1 MFFKRVIAFFW
12 IDTPILGLIASFFSL
27 IITKGQMELVYTYM
41 PILMIFQYCLVLFK
55 DISFTTGSIGKKL
68 VGLKIVNQDGSKPS
82 RVKLFLRN
90 ILFPLM
96 PIDAFI
102 VALTDQK
109 IMDRIL
115 KLKVVNTEKN
125 ILNML

>member
-1 MFFKRVIAFFW
+1 
-12 IDTPILGLIASFFSL
+12 
-27 IITKGQMELVYTYM
+27 
-41 PILMIFQYCLVLFK
+41 
-55 DISFTTGSIGKKL
+55 
-68 VGLKIVNQDGSKPS
+68 
-82 RVKLFLRN
+82 
-90 ILFPLM
+90 M

>member
-27 IITKGQMELVYTYM
+27 IITKGKMELVYTYM

-55 DISFTTGSIGKKL
+55 DIPFTTGSIGKKL
-68 VGLKIVNQDGSKPS
+68 VGLQIVNQDGSKPS

>member
-27 IITKGQMELVYTYM
+27 IITKGQMELIYTYM

-55 DISFTTGSIGKKL
+55 DIPFTTGSIGKKL

-82 RVKLFLRN
+82 RVKLLLRN

>member
-27 IITKGQMELVYTYM
+27 IITKGQMELVYTHM

-55 DISFTTGSIGKKL
+55 DIPFTIGSIGKKL

>member
-27 IITKGQMELVYTYM
+27 IITKGQMELVYTHM

-55 DISFTTGSIGKKL
+55 DILFTTGSIGKML
-68 VGLKIVNQDGSKPS
+68 VGLQIVNQDGSKPS

>member
-12 IDTPILGLIASFFSL
+12 IDTPILGLIASFFFL
-27 IITKGQMELVYTYM
+27 IITKGQMELVYTHM
-41 PILMIFQYCLVLFK
+41 PVLMFFQYCLVLFK
-55 DISFTTGSIGKKL
+55 DIPLTTGSVGKKL

>member
-27 IITKGQMELVYTYM
+27 IITKGQMELVYTHM
-41 PILMIFQYCLVLFK
+41 PILMFFQCCLVLFK
-55 DISFTTGSIGKKL
+55 DIPFTTGSVGKKL
-68 VGLKIVNQDGSKPS
+68 VGLQIVNQDGSKPS
-82 RVKLFLRN
+82 RVKLLLRN